1 VVYKSI
7 PVRPTRIL
15 DIYLRTGG
23 IIITGASRE
32 AAEMVMYKIGITGP
46 VHCELSKQ
54 QKAAVLNAHGLGGI
68 VFEDSLINATYLK
81 EHTEWTVCLV
91 L

>member
-1 VVYKSI
+1 M
-7 PVRPTRIL
+7 

-23 IIITGASRE
+23 FIITGASRD
-32 AAEMVMYKIGITGP
+32 AAEMVMFKIGVTAP
-46 VHCELSKQ
+46 LHCELSVQ
-54 QKAAVLNAHGLGGI
+54 QKAAVLNAHGINGI

-81 EHTEWTVCLV
+81 EHTEWAVCLV